1 MKKNI
6 FITFLSFFCFLLH
19 AKAQTAAN
27 AATPVAV
34 VDTLLFKPYVGNYK
48 SDMGAI
54 KVWIENG
61 QLLGELEGSES
72 AELRL
77 TEKPDVLTVVGMD
90 GSVTFTR
97 NDAQKVVKV
106 TIAVQGQ
113 NIVGE
118 RVE

>member
-6 FITFLSFFCFLLH
+6 FITFLSFFCFLLNS
-19 AKAQTAAN
+19 KAQTAAN
-27 AATPVAV
+27 ATPVAV

-61 QLLGELEGSES
+61 QLLGELEGAES
-72 AELRL
+72 GELRL

-106 TIAVQGQ
+106 TIAIQGQ